1 MNGQMNGQNNNMQ
14 PNNQNGFNSTT
25 LGVSN
30 NQNVTPNDFNM
41 ANNQGMQMNNNQ
53 TNNQVES
60 FGMDNTNVT
69 PVNEPVAQPIPG
81 TEGTNNF
88 ASNGMGTNNSYTL
101 NSGNVNTNSFV
112 EPKKN
117 ENIGIMPPN
126 PNNNEK
132 KKKPMSKVLFLLIV
146 LILIGGVAFGVYYF
160 LSMSN
165 KVKITPKTVTI
176 GVGDVISDSLNDY
189 VTVNKGDAS
198 TCSLNT
204 TNVDSS
210 KIGNYKVTIT
220 CGNDTYESTVV
231 VSDLT
236 APEVKLVPVYKVV
249 NETVDI
255 KEFVEECIDPSN
267 CTTKFVNEST
277 VDNYLKTAGGPYKVE
292 IEAKD
297 SAGNAKTYTGEL
309 YVTSVKILVYLN
321 AVSEEQTVENYQAK
335 KTVTDIIPIGKIEGT
350 DGLSYLNIARR
361 NYKYVFS
368 TKEEYEKVAD
378 KKEQTLTFD
387 GVTGSANYDDKNMTI
402 TISSDLPLDTLKT
415 ENNGSFPTSY
425 QEMKALYDGNG
436 YTTSISSYENSAK

>member
-1 MNGQMNGQNNNMQ
+1 MNEQNNNMQ

-30 NQNVTPNDFNM
+30 NQNVTPNNFNM
-41 ANNQGMQMNNNQ
+41 

-60 FGMDNTNVT
+60 FGMENTNVP

-81 TEGTNNF
+81 TEGTP
-88 ASNGMGTNNSYTL
+88 NSYTL
-101 NSGNVNTNSFV
+101 NYGNGNNNSFV
-112 EPKKN
+112 EPKRN

-126 PNNNEK
+126 PNTNEK

-146 LILIGGVAFGVYYF
+146 LILIAGVAFGVYYF
-160 LSMSN
+160 LSMSK

-189 VTVNKGDAS
+189 VTVTKGDAS

-255 KEFVEECIDPSN
+255 KDFVLECIDPSN

-368 TKEEYEKVAD
+368 TKEEYEKVAN

-387 GVTGSANYDDKNMTI
+387 GVTGSASYDDKNMTI
-402 TISSDLPLDTLKT
+402 TLSSDLPLDTLKT
-415 ENNGSFPTSY
+415 ENNGNFPTSY
-425 QEMKALYDGNG
+425 QEMKALYDGKG

>member
-1 MNGQMNGQNNNMQ
+1 MNGQNNNMQ
-14 PNNQNGFNSTT
+14 SNNQNGFNSTT

-30 NQNVTPNDFNM
+30 NQNVTPNNFNM
-41 ANNQGMQMNNNQ
+41 

-60 FGMDNTNVT
+60 FGMENTNVP

-81 TEGTNNF
+81 TEGTP
-88 ASNGMGTNNSYTL
+88 NSYTL
-101 NSGNVNTNSFV
+101 NYGNGNTNSFV
-112 EPKKN
+112 EPKRN

-126 PNNNEK
+126 PNTNEK

-146 LILIGGVAFGVYYF
+146 LILIAGVAFGVYYF
-160 LSMSN
+160 LSMSK

-189 VTVNKGDAS
+189 VTVTKGDAS

-255 KEFVEECIDPSN
+255 KDFVLECIDPSN

-368 TKEEYEKVAD
+368 TKEEYEKVAN

-387 GVTGSANYDDKNMTI
+387 GVTGSASYDDKNMTI
-402 TISSDLPLDTLKT
+402 TLSSDLPLDTLKT
-415 ENNGSFPTSY
+415 ENNGNFPTSY
-425 QEMKALYDGNG
+425 QEMKALYDGKG